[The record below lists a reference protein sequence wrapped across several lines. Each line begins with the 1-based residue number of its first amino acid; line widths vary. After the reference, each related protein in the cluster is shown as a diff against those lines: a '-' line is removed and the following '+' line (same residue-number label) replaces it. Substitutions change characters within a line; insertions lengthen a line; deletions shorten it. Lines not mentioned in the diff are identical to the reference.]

1 MKRLVAALPLALLV
15 GCALSLGIPYDQLDL
30 DRALPNPAGRTA
42 YAAAADFRPA
52 PLQLA
57 VSGVT
62 P

>member
-1 MKRLVAALPLALLV
+1 MKRLVAALPLALLA

-30 DRALPNPAGRTA
+30 DPALPHSAGRTA
-42 YAAAADFRPA
+42 YAA
-52 PLQLA
+52 

>member
-42 YAAAADFRPA
+42 YAA
-52 PLQLA
+52 L
-57 VSGVT
+57 SKVT